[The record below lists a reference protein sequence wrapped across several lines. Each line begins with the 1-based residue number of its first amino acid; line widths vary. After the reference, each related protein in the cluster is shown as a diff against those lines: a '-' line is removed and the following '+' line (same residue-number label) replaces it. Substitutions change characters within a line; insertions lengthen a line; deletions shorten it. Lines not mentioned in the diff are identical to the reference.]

1 VSRFWEDAIGVLE
14 TAARG
19 DGEELG
25 ILVDDAG
32 AIRIVP
38 AAGWRTDAL
47 QAHYGARTVYQ
58 VSHPPSGVRVTGRS
72 GRRSCV
78 LEESAMALLVT

>member
-1 VSRFWEDAIGVLE
+1 MSRFWEDAIGVLE
-14 TAARG
+14 TAVRG

-25 ILVDDAG
+25 ILVDELG
-32 AIRIVP
+32 AIRIVA
-38 AAGWRTDAL
+38 AAGWRSDAL

-58 VSHPPSGVRVTGRS
+58 VSHTPSGVRVTGRS

-78 LEESAMALLVT
+78 LEESAIPLLVT